1 MPLSI
6 DLLYKV
12 MFILPSLFEAELQKS
27 MPREG
32 FCSVKS
38 LRVSSFKGE
47 SNSNEIKSSY
57 LIQTEVTWNLGDKIK
72 LF

>member
-47 SNSNEIKSSY
+47 SNINEIKSS
-57 LIQTEVTWNLGDKIK
+57 
-72 LF
+72 